1 MAMWLRR
8 TTSASEELDRRP
20 DGGTSVV
27 IEEEC
32 KSSLDAGSSS
42 ILSDEIVVE
51 EEHAEDSVTADL
63 PAEPVKMYNDDI
75 QVVQEITVHFDR
87 ASKSAAESC
96 ARCLRLGRCLTT
108 TTHQD

>member
-1 MAMWLRR
+1 
-8 TTSASEELDRRP
+8 
-20 DGGTSVV
+20 
-27 IEEEC
+27 
-32 KSSLDAGSSS
+32 
-42 ILSDEIVVE
+42 
-51 EEHAEDSVTADL
+51 VTADL